1 MLTTAREPAGQ
12 IRRSRLPERRPHP
25 EDHSVSSPEA
35 LGATRS
41 FAIANFKGGVGKTT
55 VTLNLGACWAEQGKR
70 VLLVDLDP
78 SGNLTETLLTAPI
91 DDATTPSVYDLLRHD
106 DPLPLQRVVRQV
118 ALRRLQLDLAPA
130 GRRLASVR
138 YFIRDDP
145 DWGHALART
154 LAPARHYDVIAI
166 DCPPETA
173 GVFTTLALGA
183 ATDALVVL
191 QPEGG
196 ALSGTSEMN
205 RHVEGMRRVNPALA
219 RRRMVVNMF
228 DGRTALGRMMV
239 EELRG
244 RFAADLCATVVP
256 RTVRLAEAMI
266 EGVPAIEY
274 DPTGP
279 SADAFRR
286 LAAELWRID

>member
-1 MLTTAREPAGQ
+1 MP
-12 IRRSRLPERRPHP
+12 
-25 EDHSVSSPEA
+25 
-35 LGATRS
+35 TRV

-55 VTLNLGACWAEQGKR
+55 VTLNLGACWAEQGLG

-78 SGNLTETLLTAPI
+78 SGNLTETLLSAPI
-91 DDATTPSVYDLLRHD
+91 DDATTPSIYDLLRPED
-106 DPLPLQRVVRQV
+106 RVPLAAVIRPV
-118 ALRRLQLDLAPA
+118 ALRHVRMDLAPA

-145 DWGHALART
+145 DWGHALARA
-154 LAPARHYDVIAI
+154 LATATQYDAIVI

-219 RRRMVVNMF
+219 RRRMVVNML

-244 RFAADLCATVVP
+244 RFEANLCATVVP

-274 DPTGP
+274 DSGGQA
-279 SADAFRR
+279 ADAFRR
-286 LAAELWRID
+286 LATELWRID